1 MRCRTGCFCV
11 SQSEELQRSFQVFHL
26 ASGIVTNAAL
36 MRLRRVRPELLSS
49 VVWPPHPGEEHR

>member
-1 MRCRTGCFCV
+1 
-11 SQSEELQRSFQVFHL
+11 
-26 ASGIVTNAAL
+26 VTNAAL